1 MKALLRPWDIN
12 DLETLVSIANNN
24 NIAKYMADVF
34 PHPYT
39 IENGNAFITL
49 ATNDA
54 MKSPPTAVRFAIIV
68 NEKAIGGIG
77 LHLQSDILR
86 KNAEI
91 GYWLAEEYWGKGI
104 VTDAINQIVK
114 YGFENLDIV
123 RIFARIY
130 GTNIPSQKVVE
141 KCGFKLEGKYDKTIF
156 KNGKFLD
163 ELIYAIRK

>member
-1 MKALLRPWDIN
+1 MTLRPWHID
-12 DLETLVSIANNN
+12 DLETLVIIANNV

-39 IENGNAFITL
+39 IENGNAFIDL
-49 ATNDA
+49 AINDA
-54 MKSPPTAVRFAIIV
+54 KKIPPNAVRFAIIIDDKPV
-68 NEKAIGGIG
+68 GGIG

-91 GYWLAEEYWGKGI
+91 GYWLAEDYWGKGI
-104 VTDAINQIVK
+104 ITDAIKQIVK
-114 YGFENLDIV
+114 YGFDNLDIV

-156 KNGKFLD
+156 KNGEFLD
-163 ELIYAIRK
+163 ELIYAVRK

>member
-1 MKALLRPWDIN
+1 MNIVLRPWHID
-12 DLETLVSIANNN
+12 DLETLVSIANNQ

-34 PHPYT
+34 PHPYS
-39 IENGNAFITL
+39 IENGNSFINL
-49 ATNDA
+49 AINDA
-54 MKSPPTAVRFAIIV
+54 MKSPPTAVRFAITV

-91 GYWLAEEYWGKGI
+91 GYWLSEAYWGKG
-104 VTDAINQIVK
+104 VMANAVHQIVK

-130 GTNIPSQKVVE
+130 GTNIPSQKLVE
-141 KCGFKLEGKYDKTIF
+141 KCGFKLEGKYHKTIF
-156 KNGKFLD
+156 KNNEFLD
-163 ELIYAIRK
+163 ELIYAVRK

>member
-1 MKALLRPWDIN
+1 MQISLRPWHID
-12 DLETLVSIANNN
+12 DLDTLVSIANNP

-39 IENGNAFITL
+39 IENGKAFIGLTI
-49 ATNDA
+49 NDI
-54 MKSPPTAVRFAIIV
+54 KTSPPTAVRFAIIV
-68 NEKAIGGIG
+68 DGKPIGGIG
-77 LHLQSDILR
+77 LHLQSDIMR

-91 GYWLAEEYWGKGI
+91 GYWLAEDYWGKGI
-104 VTDAINQIVK
+104 VTCAINQIVK

-156 KNGKFLD
+156 KNNEFLD

>member
-1 MKALLRPWDIN
+1 MKVVLRTWHID
-12 DLETLVSIANNN
+12 DLETLVSIANNA

-34 PHPYT
+34 PYPYT
-39 IENGNAFITL
+39 HEKGKSFIEF
-49 ATNDA
+49 ATSNSSA
-54 MKSPPTAVRFAIIV
+54 SIFAITIDNKPV
-68 NEKAIGGIG
+68 GSIG

-91 GYWLAEEYWGKGI
+91 GYWLSEEHWGKGI
-104 VTDAINQIVK
+104 ISNAIQQIVP

-141 KCGFKLEGKYDKTIF
+141 KCGFKLEGRFEKTIF
-156 KNGKFLD
+156 KNNEFLD
-163 ELIYAIRK
+163 ELIYSIRK

>member
-1 MKALLRPWDIN
+1 MQIKLRSWHID
-12 DLETLVSIANNN
+12 DLETLVSIANNP
-24 NIAKYMADVF
+24 NIAKYMADAF
-34 PHPYT
+34 PYPYT
-39 IENGNAFITL
+39 HEKGKSFIEF
-49 ATNDA
+49 ATSN
-54 MKSPPTAVRFAIIV
+54 PTASIFAITIDNKPLGSV
-68 NEKAIGGIG
+68 G

-91 GYWLAEEYWGKGI
+91 GYWLAEEHWGKGI
-104 VTDAINQIVK
+104 VADAINQIIT

-141 KCGFKLEGKYDKTIF
+141 KCGFKLEGKYEKTIF
-156 KNGKFLD
+156 KNNEFLD

>member
-1 MKALLRPWDIN
+1 MEITLRPWQIQDTER
-12 DLETLVSIANNN
+12 LASIANNP
-24 NIAKYMADVF
+24 NIAKYMADMF
-34 PHPYT
+34 HYPYT
-39 IENGNAFITL
+39 IDHAKAFITL
-49 ATNDA
+49 ATNELKA
-54 MKSPPTAVRFAIIV
+54 SSPSAVRFAIMV
-68 NEKAIGGIG
+68 NDKPVGGIG

-91 GYWLAEEYWGKGI
+91 GYWLAEDYWGKGI
-104 VTDAINQIVK
+104 VTDAIHQIVK

-141 KCGFKLEGKYDKTIF
+141 KCSFKLEGKYDKTIF
-156 KNGKFLD
+156 KNGEFLD

>member
-1 MKALLRPWDIN
+1 MEILLRPWHID
-12 DLETLVSIANNN
+12 DLEALVNIANNP

-34 PHPYT
+34 PYPYT
-39 IENGNAFITL
+39 HEKGKSFIEFATTNA
-49 ATNDA
+49 
-54 MKSPPTAVRFAIIV
+54 TACIFAITIDD
-68 NEKAIGGIG
+68 KPIGSIG

-91 GYWLAEEYWGKGI
+91 GYWLAEDNWGKGI
-104 VTDAINQIVK
+104 VVDAINQIVK
-114 YGFENLDIV
+114 YGFENLDII

-156 KNGKFLD
+156 KNNEFLD